1 MPRRIG
7 ISFLLTLLVL
17 GAWMIAA
24 PAARADRLVTDLS
37 QHQVSI
43 RSNFTGTEILL
54 FGAVEAPPDERTV
67 NRDIIVVVT
76 GPTRT
81 VKVRRK
87 EQVAGIWV
95 NHDSVTYPDVPGY
108 HAIASTRPLEVI
120 ASPEIL
126 AEQRIGIE
134 NYEFGDAVAT
144 GIDGRE
150 EFLPPDVERDFWK
163 ALIRNKRRAGL
174 YLTDPGGVIF
184 LGQTLF
190 RATLDLPA
198 TVPVGLYTAKVY
210 LLKDGQVVDT
220 ISSPLYID
228 KGGIERFLF
237 RLAYSDPLL
246 YGLIAVIG
254 AAFFGWLASAVL
266 GRR

>member
-1 MPRRIG
+1 MGKRTVT
-7 ISFLLTLLVL
+7 SLLLAALAL
-17 GAWMIAA
+17 GVGMFAA
-24 PAARADRLVTDLS
+24 PAAKADRLVTDLS

-54 FGAVEAPPDERTV
+54 FGAVEAPPDERRV
-67 NRDIIVVVT
+67 DRDIIVVVT

-87 EQVAGIWV
+87 DQVGGIWV
-95 NHDSVTYPDVPGY
+95 NHDSVTYPSVPGY

-120 ASPEIL
+120 ASPQTLID
-126 AEQRIGIE
+126 QRIGIE

-144 GIDGRE
+144 GIDGSR
-150 EFLPPDVERDFWK
+150 EFLPPDTERDFWK

-210 LLKDGQVVDT
+210 LLKDGKVVDT

-228 KGGIERFLF
+228 KGGLERFLY

-254 AAFFGWLASAVL
+254 AASFGWFASTVL

>member
-1 MPRRIG
+1 MSRR
-7 ISFLLTLLVL
+7 FLTFSLLAAFAL
-17 GAWMIAA
+17 GWGMLAA
-24 PAARADRLVTDLS
+24 PPARADRLVTDLS
-37 QHQVSI
+37 QHQVAI

-54 FGAVEAPPDERTV
+54 FGAVEAPPDERAV
-67 NRDIIVVVT
+67 DRDIIVVVT

-87 EQVAGIWV
+87 EKVGGIWI
-95 NHDSVTYPDVPGY
+95 NHDSVTYPNVPGY

-120 ASPEIL
+120 ATPETL
-126 AEQRIGIE
+126 SEQRIGIE
-134 NYEFGDAVAT
+134 NYEFGQAEAT
-144 GIDGRE
+144 GIDGAQ
-150 EFLPPDVERDFWK
+150 EFLSPDAERDFWK

-174 YLTDPGGVIF
+174 YLTDPGGVTF

-210 LLKDGQVVDT
+210 LLKDGKVVDT

-228 KGGIERFLF
+228 KGGIERFIY
-237 RLAYSDPLL
+237 RLAYSEPLL

-254 AAFFGWLASAVL
+254 AAFVGWLANTVL